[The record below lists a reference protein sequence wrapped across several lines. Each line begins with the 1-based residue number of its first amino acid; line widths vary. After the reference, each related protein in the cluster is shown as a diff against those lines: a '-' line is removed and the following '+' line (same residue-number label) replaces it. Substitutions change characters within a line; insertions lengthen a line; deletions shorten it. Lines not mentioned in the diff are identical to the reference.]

1 MNGLLPVSWQEISA
15 WQQATGNHDQWLAT
29 IIRDLSKHYV
39 NEFNLS
45 KDPKR
50 RSPIS
55 DNLDTE
61 AQRKKVSLQ
70 FKKFRED
77 NKK

>member
-15 WQQATGNHDQWLAT
+15 WQKATGNHDQWLAT

-39 NEFNLS
+39 TEFNLA